1 MIFDSHCDSLSC
13 PWTEQISLNQRAEGR
28 QFDFAQAV
36 GVTDFQVMAIYV
48 EGGETRETIDYADFG
63 CLERRLK
70 QALQQNDQV
79 QLITAGSTL
88 RQWQKGPLGVI
99 LSLEGG
105 EVIGTH
111 LARLEEMYDLG
122 LRAMSLTWNDT
133 NALASGCGAREDE
146 GLSTLG
152 REAVRLMNRLGINC
166 PAGNGSSHGA

>member
-13 PWTEQISLNQRAEGR
+13 AWTERISLNQRAEGR

-48 EGGETRETIDYADFG
+48 EGGETRETIEYADF
-63 CLERRLK
+63 RRLAERLRREIAQNK
-70 QALQQNDQV
+70 QV
-79 QLITAGSTL
+79 RLITKASTL

-105 EVIGTH
+105 EVIGTR
-111 LARLEEMYDLG
+111 LERLEEMYDLG

-133 NALASGCGAREDE
+133 NALASGCGARQDE
-146 GLSTLG
+146 GLSNAGT
-152 REAVRLMNRLGINC
+152 EAVRR
-166 PAGNGSSHGA
+166 